1 MRLEKAQSFVLA
13 TINYGESDRI
23 VSLFTLEHGRIRVF
37 ARKSRNSRKRFG
49 AALEMF
55 ARIEAHVGLKQG
67 LSVLRQAEVLT
78 LFPGIRAALT
88 KIAHALYACELVNV
102 MTPEGHPLP
111 RLFRLLSAY
120 LNRLE
125 VCEASEA
132 ERRFFEINLLNI
144 LGYRPSLE
152 ACCRCGGLF
161 GERDAKGQDNGE
173 FTCADCSAHGKR
185 LSPLT
190 LKRMLACLGTGTFGL
205 VDFPEETLRQA
216 GSALDDAIYV
226 HAGRRLKSLDFIRET
241 SL

>member
-1 MRLEKAQSFVLA
+1 MRLEKVQSFVLA

-23 VSLFTLEHGRIRVF
+23 VSLFTLEHGRLSAF

-49 AALEMF
+49 ASLEMF
-55 ARIEAHVGLKQG
+55 ARIEAYVGIKQG
-67 LSVLRQAEVLT
+67 LSVLRQADILT
-78 LFPGIRAALT
+78 LFPGIRAALP
-88 KIAHALYACELVNV
+88 KIAYALYACELVNV

-125 VCEASEA
+125 ICEANEA

-152 ACCRCGGLF
+152 TCCRCGALF
-161 GERDAKGQDNGE
+161 GDRGAMGQDNGE
-173 FTCADCSAHGKR
+173 FTCGNCSAHGKP

-190 LKRMLACLGTGTFGL
+190 LERMLACLRTGTFGL
-205 VDFPEETLRQA
+205 VDFPEQVLSQA
-216 GSALDDAIYV
+216 GAALDDAIYV
-226 HAGRRLKSLDFIRET
+226 HAGRRLKSLDFIWET
-241 SL
+241 SV